1 MQSVAAQIETTS
13 IVPGTEANVIVQT
26 ASAQFV
32 QPLAGQMP
40 KLLELTSSSNHIEY
54 YAGVKVT
61 KHILVIKKCSAAF
74 PIKPIR
80 LY

>member
-40 KLLELTSSSNHIEY
+40 KVLELSHLI
-54 YAGVKVT
+54 
-61 KHILVIKKCSAAF
+61 II
-74 PIKPIR
+74 
-80 LY
+80 